1 MLTNTKQENKLAE
14 DVKYL
19 TSDKVMQDFYKECQK
34 NHQKFSKYNRESAPS
49 NFQIMLM
56 SDTHRIKVQPM
67 YDVTAIISTIRY
79 RTQGICQMLV
89 SDKELDYQRLARLF
103 KNVRKELLDKLQDI
117 NEQILGNRLV
127 DSDIRLCV
135 SADYISLSDFNKVI
149 NIVNMLN
156 ADAIDSIEG
165 ENINTVFDK
174 YIEMTAFVLDDK
186 TVNENKV
193 KIALRNLIKHFSK
206 LSLFNYD
213 LLKQHKDK
221 LRIFGQVMKPALL
234 KYPDT
239 LERLL
244 HLLRDKDESYN
255 DVFSDLYNDKKSF
268 YTVSTDFLLAMFSKD
283 DLAEIQKA
291 ALKVNAY
298 AKAEDVFDYSD
309 YTNSLRNYIESIDIL
324 FAPKLSKKIKVVSV
338 LDDTADISTLRCK
351 IGNLKEN
358 VSNNYNQLSCELVLD
373 EIDLNKLQALNVFLR
388 VFNEESGFHFKVKVS
403 SKLCEQ
409 LIQLGRINQD
419 YINQLKQNG
428 LGNESIRDFVTNSTF
443 ILTINKLLQLDS
455 ITDDR
460 LNYYKTEI
468 SKSSEAFFVK

>member
-1 MLTNTKQENKLAE
+1 MLTNTKQENKLVE
-14 DVKYL
+14 DVQYL
-19 TSDKVMQDFYKECQK
+19 TSDKAFQDFYEECKQ
-34 NHQKFSKYNRESAPS
+34 NHQVFANSNRTP
-49 NFQIMLM
+49 NCFQIMLM
-56 SDTHRIKVQPM
+56 SDTHRIKIQPT
-67 YDVTAIISTIRY
+67 YAAATAIVSTIRY

-103 KNVRKELLDKLQDI
+103 KSVRKELLDKLQDI

-135 SADYISLSDFNKVI
+135 LADYISLADFNNAV

-165 ENINTVFDK
+165 EDLDIVFDK
-174 YIEMTAFVLDDK
+174 YVKMMLFVLNDK
-186 TVNENKV
+186 SVNENKT

-213 LLKQHKDK
+213 LLKHNQNK
-221 LRIFGQVMKPALL
+221 LKTFGQMIKPALL

-291 ALKVNAY
+291 ALKVNAD
-298 AKAEDVFDYSD
+298 AKAEDIFDYSD
-309 YTNSLRNYIESIDIL
+309 YTNSLRKYIESIDIL
-324 FAPKLSKKIKVVSV
+324 FAPKLSKKIKIVSI
-338 LDDTADISTLRCK
+338 LDDTVDISTLRCK

-358 VSNNYNQLSCELVLD
+358 VGNNYNQLSCELVLD
-373 EIDLNKLQALNVFLR
+373 EINLNKLSALNVFLR
-388 VFNEESGFHFKVKVS
+388 IFKEESGFTFKVKVS

-409 LIQLGRINQD
+409 IIQLGRINEE
-419 YINQLKQNG
+419 YIKQLQQNG
-428 LGNESIRDFVTNSTF
+428 LKKDAIRDFVTNSTF
-443 ILTINKLLQLDS
+443 ILTINKLLQLDI
-455 ITDDR
+455 ITDNR
-460 LNYYKTEI
+460 LDYYKNQI
-468 SKSSEAFFVK
+468 SEANETFFVK

>member
-1 MLTNTKQENKLAE
+1 MLTNEKQENKLAE
-14 DVKYL
+14 DVQYL
-19 TSDKVMQDFYKECQK
+19 TSDKAFQDFYEECKQ
-34 NHQKFSKYNRESAPS
+34 NHQVFANSNRTP
-49 NFQIMLM
+49 NCFQIMLM
-56 SDTHRIKVQPM
+56 SDTHRIKIQPT
-67 YDVTAIISTIRY
+67 YDVTAIVSTIRY

-117 NEQILGNRLV
+117 NGQILSNRLV

-135 SADYISLSDFNKVI
+135 LADYINLSDFNKAI

-156 ADAIDSIEG
+156 ADAIDNIED
-165 ENINTVFDK
+165 EDINIVFGK
-174 YIEMTAFVLDDK
+174 YIEMTTFVLDD
-186 TVNENKV
+186 TNASENKI
-193 KIALRNLIKHFSK
+193 KIALRNLIKHFNR

-221 LRIFGQVMKPALL
+221 LRMFGQVMKPALL

-244 HLLRDKDESYN
+244 HLLRNKDESYN

-283 DLAEIQKA
+283 DLAEIQQA
-291 ALKVNAY
+291 ALKVNAD

-309 YTNSLRNYIESIDIL
+309 YTDSLRNYIESIDVL
-324 FAPKLSKKIKVVSV
+324 FQPKLSKKIKVVAV
-338 LDDTADISTLRCK
+338 LDDTVDISTLRCK

-358 VSNNYNQLSCELVLD
+358 VGNHSTQLSCELVLD

-388 VFNEESGFHFKVKVS
+388 VFNEESGFTFKVKVS

-409 LIQLGRINQD
+409 LIQLGRINEDYVKKLQQD
-419 YINQLKQNG
+419 G
-428 LGNESIRDFVTNSTF
+428 LENESIRDFVTNSTL
-443 ILTINKLLQLDS
+443 ILTINKLLQLDI
-455 ITDDR
+455 ITDNR
-460 LNYYKTEI
+460 LDYYKNQI
-468 SKSSEAFFVK
+468 SEANETFFVK